1 MKQCL
6 IMHGWLL
13 WCVSLLTFLSI
24 LFLFIFFLSLSLL
37 SLSLSPLLSLFS
49 SSFFFLLSSLLF
61 HSSLPLS
68 LSLLPLL
75 STLLSPLSYFLILQ
89 AQFYLSGYYLE
100 DMAVTIPNT
109 YNSYLA
115 LFAALPAAL
124 AEAQGVKFRI
134 FFLLF

>member
-1 MKQCL
+1 MGGYC
-6 IMHGWLL
+6 G
-13 WCVSLLTFLSI
+13 V
-24 LFLFIFFLSLSLL
+24 FLFSLSSLSSSFSSSSSPSL
-37 SLSLSPLLSLFS
+37 SSSLSLSPLLSLFS